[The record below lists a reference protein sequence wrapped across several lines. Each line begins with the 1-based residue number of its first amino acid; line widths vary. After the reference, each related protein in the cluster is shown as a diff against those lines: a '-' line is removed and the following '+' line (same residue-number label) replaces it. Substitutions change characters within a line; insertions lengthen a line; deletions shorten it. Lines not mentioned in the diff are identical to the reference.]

1 VNEYTRRE
9 VVRRSA
15 AAAALAFVPIVP
27 AVSRGAG
34 RKQAGNAQTGQATTP
49 GLDVNAFFA
58 SMKAG
63 LAGVNGYSMELRRH
77 GVAIGSYS
85 SGDAIDGPAESTAGH
100 QVSSVPWTT
109 TTPMQIASCSKLIT
123 AMALTRLLAHKG
135 ISPDTPV
142 SPYLPSYWGIPG
154 PNVGQITFTNLMAQT
169 SGLTDPSGGQDYAA
183 AKQAI
188 QIGVADQTKI
198 GIRGQLAEGTW
209 DYQNINFD
217 LCRILM
223 ATVSGTVSTG
233 FTDRGFVQPPVAV
246 VDQAW
251 DARTLQF
258 YQQYVQQNVLGPAG
272 LTATLTRPAGCAL
285 AYTTPPATAPGWNS
299 GDMTEL
305 AGPTGWH
312 MSVDSM
318 LTLMGAFRR
327 KGTIMSPAAAQAM
340 LDARFAIDWGDN
352 GIPQSCRA
360 GVLYPKNGSQND
372 GNQVE
377 QTSVVFLPL
386 DMEFAVWVNSPIPA
400 NGFLLGIACS
410 AFTDNIGYQRS
421 PVKPRL

>member
-1 VNEYTRRE
+1 MNEYTRRE

-15 AAAALAFVPIVP
+15 AAALAFVPLTQV
-27 AVSRGAG
+27 VSRGAG
-34 RKQAGNAQTGQATTP
+34 RTQADRAQADQVVTP

-77 GVAIGSYS
+77 GAAIGSYS
-85 SGDAIDGPAESTAGH
+85 SGNAIDGPAESSTGNP
-100 QVSSVPWTT
+100 VSSVPWHT

-123 AMALTRLLAHKG
+123 AMALTKLLAQKG
-135 ISPDTPV
+135 NSPDTAI
-142 SPYLPSYWGIPG
+142 SPYLPGYWGIPG

-198 GIRGQLAEGTW
+198 GTPGQLAEGTW

-223 ATVSGTVSTG
+223 ATVSGTINVG
-233 FTDRGFVQPPVAV
+233 FTDKGSVQPPTAV

-251 DARTLQF
+251 DAGTLRF

-272 LTATLTRPAGCAL
+272 VTATLTR
-285 AYTTPPATAPGWNS
+285 
-299 GDMTEL
+299 
-305 AGPTGWH
+305 
-312 MSVDSM
+312 
-318 LTLMGAFRR
+318 
-327 KGTIMSPAAAQAM
+327 
-340 LDARFAIDWGDN
+340 
-352 GIPQSCRA
+352 
-360 GVLYPKNGSQND
+360 
-372 GNQVE
+372 
-377 QTSVVFLPL
+377 
-386 DMEFAVWVNSPIPA
+386 
-400 NGFLLGIACS
+400 
-410 AFTDNIGYQRS
+410 
-421 PVKPRL
+421 

>member
-1 VNEYTRRE
+1 MNEYTRRE

-15 AAAALAFVPIVP
+15 AAALAFVPVVP

-34 RKQAGNAQTGQATTP
+34 RTPADRAQAEQAVIP
-49 GLDVNAFFA
+49 GLDVNGFFA
-58 SMKAG
+58 SMKSG

-77 GVAIGSYS
+77 GAAIGSYS
-85 SGDAIDGPAESTAGH
+85 SGNAIDGPAESSTGNP
-100 QVSSVPWTT
+100 VSSVPWHT

-123 AMALTRLLAHKG
+123 AMALTKLLAQKG
-135 ISPDTPV
+135 ISPDTAV
-142 SPYLPSYWGIPG
+142 SPYLPGYWGIPG

-198 GIRGQLAEGTW
+198 GIPGQLAEGTW

-223 ATVSGTVSTG
+223 ATVSGTINVG
-233 FTDRGFVQPPVAV
+233 FTDKGSVQPPTAV

-251 DARTLQF
+251 DAGTLRF

-272 LTATLTRPAGCAL
+272 VTATLTRPAGCAL
-285 AYTTPPATAPGWNS
+285 AYTTPPVTAPGWNS

-312 MSVDSM
+312 MSVDGM

-327 KGTIMSPAAAQAM
+327 NGTIMSPAAAQAM

-360 GVLYPKNGSQND
+360 GVLYPKNGSQNA
-372 GNQVE
+372 GSQVE

-410 AFTDNIGYQRS
+410 AFVDNIGYQLSRL
-421 PVKPRL
+421 KPRR

>member
-1 VNEYTRRE
+1 MNEYTRRE

-15 AAAALAFVPIVP
+15 AAAAALAFVPVVP
-27 AVSRGAG
+27 AISRGSG
-34 RKQAGNAQTGQATTP
+34 RAQADRARTGQAVTP

-85 SGDAIDGPAESTAGH
+85 SGDAIDGAAESTMGH

-109 TTPMQIASCSKLIT
+109 TTPMQIASCSKLVT
-123 AMALTRLLAHKG
+123 AMALTKLLAQKG
-135 ISPDTPV
+135 ISPGTAI
-142 SPYLPSYWGIPG
+142 SRYLPGYWTPAQNTA
-154 PNVGQITFTNLMAQT
+154 PITFANLMAQT
-169 SGLTDPSGGQDYAA
+169 SGLGDPSGGQDYVAA
-183 AKQAI
+183 RQAI
-188 QIGVADQTKI
+188 EAGITRAIGTP
-198 GIRGQLAEGTW
+198 GQFAEGTW

-223 ATVSGTVSTG
+223 ATVSGTINTG
-233 FTDRGFVQPPVAV
+233 FTDQGFIQPPVAV

-258 YQQYVQQNVLGPAG
+258 YQQYVQQNILGPAG
-272 LTATLTRPAGCAL
+272 VTATLTRPAGCAL
-285 AYTTPPATAPGWNS
+285 AYTTPPVTAPGWNS

-312 MSVDSM
+312 MSVDGM

-360 GVLYPKNGSQND
+360 GVLYPKNGSQNS
-372 GNQVE
+372 GSQVE
-377 QTSVVFLPL
+377 QTSVVFFPL
-386 DMEFAVWVNSPIPA
+386 DMEFAVWVNSPLPA

-410 AFTDNIGYQRS
+410 AFVNNIGYQLS

>member
-1 VNEYTRRE
+1 MNEYTRRE
-9 VVRRSA
+9 VVRRSVA
-15 AAAALAFVPIVP
+15 AAGLAFVPVVP
-27 AVSRGAG
+27 AVSRRAG
-34 RKQAGNAQTGQATTP
+34 HPQADRTQAEQAVVP
-49 GLDVNAFFA
+49 GLDVNGFFA
-58 SMKAG
+58 SMKSG
-63 LAGVNGYSMELRRH
+63 LTGVNGYSMELRRH

-85 SGDAIDGPAESTAGH
+85 SGNAVDGPAESSTGNS
-100 QVSSVPWTT
+100 VSSVPWTT
-109 TTPMQIASCSKLIT
+109 TTPMQIASCSKLVT
-123 AMALTRLLAHKG
+123 AMALTRLLAQKG

-142 SPYLPSYWGIPG
+142 SHYLPTYWGNPG
-154 PNVGQITFTNLMAQT
+154 PNVGQITFTNLMEQT

-188 QIGVADQTKI
+188 QLGVADQTKI
-198 GIRGQLAEGTW
+198 GVPGQLVEGTW

-223 ATVSGTVSTG
+223 ATVSGTINVG
-233 FTDRGFVQPPVAV
+233 FTDSFFGPPPTAV
-246 VDQAW
+246 IDQAW
-251 DARTLQF
+251 DTGTLRF

-272 LTATLTRPAGCAL
+272 VTATLTRPAGCAL
-285 AYTTPPATAPGWNS
+285 AYTAPPVTAPGWNS

-312 MSVDSM
+312 MSVDGM

-360 GVLYPKNGSQND
+360 GTLYPKNGSQNS
-372 GNQVE
+372 GSQVE

-400 NGFLLGIACS
+400 NGFLLGVACS
-410 AFTDNIGYQRS
+410 AFVDNIGYQLSR
-421 PVKPRL
+421 VKPRP